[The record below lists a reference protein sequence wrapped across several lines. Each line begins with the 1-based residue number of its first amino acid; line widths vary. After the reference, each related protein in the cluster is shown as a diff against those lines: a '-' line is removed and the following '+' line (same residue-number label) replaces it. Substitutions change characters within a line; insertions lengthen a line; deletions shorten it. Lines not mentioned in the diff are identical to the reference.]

1 MGEEGREGGGE
12 GREWERM
19 GGRVG
24 MRRENGRGGV
34 AGWG

>member
-1 MGEEGREGGGE
+1 MREGGRQRGE
-12 GREWERM
+12 EREWERR

-34 AGWG
+34 AGWR